1 MLLKDS
7 KELLEAVAPKEKW
20 IEALRKA
27 SSTAGRKSKYVRLGT
42 KDSMPNIN
50 EVDEDDEN
58 IFDESDQKN
67 IRYSSMLDT
76 KN

>member
-27 SSTAGRKSKYVRLGT
+27 STTAGRKSKYVSLGA
-42 KDSMPNIN
+42 KNSQPNIN
-50 EVDEDDEN
+50 EVDEDDES
-58 IFDESDQKN
+58 IFDESDSKN
-67 IRYSSMLDT
+67 IRYSSMLDI
-76 KN
+76 KD